1 MMVAVLNTQ
10 MASLSFTGDA
20 ILAHTEEIVTTLR
33 RFEVRGFRET
43 AMTLTPGRPHPKLK
57 SDTRRRLRVVPFCA
71 PSPTASAGDGR
82 SHRTTSG
89 DMLGTFD
96 VASRATPLL
105 ESDLVRPIAK
115 QSKQATSATHP

>member
-1 MMVAVLNTQ
+1 
-10 MASLSFTGDA
+10 
-20 ILAHTEEIVTTLR
+20 
-33 RFEVRGFRET
+33 
-43 AMTLTPGRPHPKLK
+43 MTLTRDRSHPKLK
-57 SDTRRRLRVVPFCA
+57 SDTRRRLRVVPFCR

-82 SHRTTSG
+82 PRRTTSG
-89 DMLGTFD
+89 NVLGAFD